1 MSGREK
7 QEYSFGFW
15 FILFEQPVVAVSQR
29 VFWLLRKDEV
39 FEGEEPSADEEVFE
53 SPWLPHQLG
62 EDYQKTLLFHGDDLN
77 FYAELHRL
85 FGDES
90 PEEFDEDDFDYE
102 DEDEEFDFDDW
113 DDENE
118 EEMVELAVDG
128 DKVAEDD
135 LFDDLPWEVC
145 DLCGRRAF
153 VRWVEVWMG
162 GEVKVLRVCKNCL
175 PVVGI
180 EEQMKSADRKSASS
194 SRDAKT
200 SEIATS
206 LFESLDLAELYLDL
220 QEAVEEE
227 RYEDAAIIRDLIR
240 RIEEKIRP

>member
-1 MSGREK
+1 MSNRKE
-7 QEYSFGFW
+7 QEHTFEFW
-15 FILFEQPVVAVSQR
+15 SILFELPELAVGPE
-29 VFWLLRKDEV
+29 VFKLVREDEV

-62 EDYQKTLLFHGDDLN
+62 EDYQKTILFHGDDLN

-113 DDENE
+113 DDEEFDFE
-118 EEMVELAVDG
+118 ELEREMPPGLCDICGQEEPIRLVEIWIG
-128 DKVAEDD
+128 SQMK
-135 LFDDLPWEVC
+135 
-145 DLCGRRAF
+145 R
-153 VRWVEVWMG
+153 
-162 GEVKVLRVCKNCL
+162 LRVCEDCI
-175 PVVGI
+175 PGVGV
-180 EEQMKSADRKSASS
+180 EEQMRFAEGKYVSLDR
-194 SRDAKT
+194 DVEI
-200 SEIATS
+200 SEITTK
-206 LFESLDLAELYLDL
+206 LFEEIDLAELYLDL
-220 QEAVEEE
+220 QEAIEEE